1 VEDYVG
7 GPLKIPTKLNDTLEK
22 VRKLDNKSNSVLLL
36 EFYDYLRAVTLY
48 KNY

>member
-1 VEDYVG
+1 MEDYVG

-22 VRKLDNKSNSVLLL
+22 VRKLDNKSNSVLL